1 LSKGLSIESSL
12 VGGQT
17 PLTSANPAEAAA
29 APEELKLLEDDELEL
44 TELEE
49 DEENDELLLEEKEA
63 EEEELDEAL
72 ALICLNLFLSMY
84 FAL

>member
-1 LSKGLSIESSL
+1 
-12 VGGQT
+12 
-17 PLTSANPAEAAA
+17 LTSENPAEA

-44 TELEE
+44 AELEE
-49 DEENDELLLEEKEA
+49 DEENDELLLEEKEE

-72 ALICLNLFLSMY
+72 ALICLNLFLSMN

>member
-1 LSKGLSIESSL
+1 M
-12 VGGQT
+12 
-17 PLTSANPAEAAA
+17 TSANPAEA

-49 DEENDELLLEEKEA
+49 DEENDELLLEEKEE